1 MSNESQPASVRDSVL
16 LSISSVCAIQ
26 PHRLRAEDR
35 LREDLGMDSVTS
47 MELLSTLAERLRLDV
62 EMEEA
67 MAARTVGDVVALAER
82 HLLGAQAS
90 VP

>member
-1 MSNESQPASVRDSVL
+1 MTQLNASIRASVL
-16 LSISSVCAIQ
+16 ESISQVCAIQ
-26 PHRLRAEDR
+26 PQRLRSEDR

-82 HLLGAQAS
+82 HLGGPSARPS
-90 VP
+90 